1 MKKITGVLILLIALL
16 VPAQIIRADVHEMT
30 LARLKKVEAQ
40 ILLLMEGMKKM
51 DKVHPDRMKKI
62 EKQVKHIEK
71 HFVHVEPEI
80 TEMLEEIHD

>member
-1 MKKITGVLILLIALL
+1 MIKITGVLILLIALL

-30 LARLKKVEAQ
+30 LARLKKLEAQ

-51 DKVHPDRMKKI
+51 DKAHPDRMKKI

-71 HFVHVEPEI
+71 HMIHVEPEM
-80 TEMLEEIHD
+80 TEILEEIE

>member
-1 MKKITGVLILLIALL
+1 MHKMTGVLILLIALL
-16 VPAQIIRADVHEMT
+16 VPAQITRDDVHEMT

-51 DKVHPDRMKKI
+51 DKAHPDRMKKI

-71 HFVHVEPEI
+71 HLVHVEPEM
-80 TEMLEEIHD
+80 TEMLAEIE